1 MQFFYILQS
10 LRFSQH
16 VKKLNNL
23 RIFHCKNIGL
33 HSTHT
38 VYVILAYT
46 DLYYVST
53 PGSRFACV
61 TYGWTGSSPEVKYK
75 GSRDGATDAYNKCG
89 AYTAI
94 IVDRHSREVLAE
106 KSSPAGGRADID
118 KLERYASSN
127 L

>member
-1 MQFFYILQS
+1 M
-10 LRFSQH
+10 
-16 VKKLNNL
+16 
-23 RIFHCKNIGL
+23 
-33 HSTHT
+33 
-38 VYVILAYT
+38 
-46 DLYYVST
+46 
-53 PGSRFACV
+53 

-127 L
+127 LWDNNHQCYISLQACLIYKYIQAMSTQFYRDFY